1 MDALIQLN
9 INDIITTCVTISAL
23 YAAFVGVRA
32 AFINICKIFGI
43 ELKWVRKQHEEH
55 ELLMATAHGLKNLTE
70 KEQLDIK
77 NFTETQNKISKSMEE
92 ISTKLIEL
100 QESTNQRF
108 ATNEE
113 KSNKREQAK
122 LKDKIGQSY
131 RYYHNVKK
139 INDIEMEALEG
150 LIASYEDCG
159 GTNSFVHSLVQK
171 EMYTWEK
178 VDREE

>member
-1 MDALIQLN
+1 
-9 INDIITTCVTISAL
+9 
-23 YAAFVGVRA
+23 
-32 AFINICKIFGI
+32 
-43 ELKWVRKQHEEH
+43 
-55 ELLMATAHGLKNLTE
+55 
-70 KEQLDIK
+70 
-77 NFTETQNKISKSMEE
+77 MEE